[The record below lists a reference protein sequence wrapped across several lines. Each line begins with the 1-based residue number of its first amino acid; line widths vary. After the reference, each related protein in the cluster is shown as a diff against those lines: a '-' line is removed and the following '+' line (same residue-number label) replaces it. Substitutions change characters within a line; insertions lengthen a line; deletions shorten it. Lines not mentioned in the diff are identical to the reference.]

1 MQLEKGQVISDRY
14 KIVEI
19 LGRGG
24 MAIVYKANDLKLG
37 RDVTFKV
44 LKSDYIEDKGF
55 IKRFNTEARAA
66 AQLAHTNIVNVYDVG
81 NDGDIYYIVME
92 YIDGFTLNEL
102 IYKKAPLDNELACD
116 LAMQIAAG
124 LENAHA
130 HGVIHR
136 DIKPE
141 NILLTKIGGRLVA
154 KVTDFG
160 IAKANSM
167 ETTQGD
173 YMGSVH
179 YFSPEQAKGDDVDQ
193 RSDLYSLGI
202 VLYQMVTGTIPFEG
216 NSALDLAMKH
226 IKSPIPDPRNI
237 NPNVSQEVIDIIK
250 KACAKEPKNR
260 YQNARAMCEALKNA
274 LEGKSKPMP
283 KDNLKPVKKVVP
295 VLDEDDD
302 DDYDNDINDEESA
315 EIKKKERNVIIIAV
329 ITGILIILLITI
341 GGSMLTKTLYG
352 DTIKVPNFVGMSYE
366 KACLK
371 AEKKGLTVERKD
383 IYKADVDA
391 GDVAQQTPEKGERV
405 NQGATVVL
413 YISSGAGDIQVPY
426 IVGMRKSKAED
437 ALAEMG
443 LEMGNVEYV
452 TSDKPIGEVI
462 EQSPEEGEMVG
473 ADTKIDVKVSQGSA
487 NEEVKMP
494 DLKLKTEE
502 EASLLLEDLG
512 LEAKFID
519 GYSDTVPVGSVID
532 QGIAADTMVQT
543 GSQVAITIC
552 RGEHAG
558 TSGDDNNTATVPAIV
573 DIEEP
578 KTEAHIE
585 HTTTAPVE
593 HTTTAPA
600 PTAQST
606 PKKQVDIVVNP
617 SDTSSLADSNNVK
630 VTAKKNGSEEVIWEK
645 SVGKTDFPFTV
656 PDKSDGNTTYTV
668 TINGKVVSTVTK

>member
-14 KIVEI
+14 KIVET

-141 NILLTKIGGRLVA
+141 NILLTKIGGKLVA

-160 IAKANSM
+160 IAKANSV

-226 IKSPIPDPRNI
+226 IKAPIPDPRNI
-237 NPNVSQEVIDIIK
+237 NPNVSQEIIEIIK

-260 YQNARAMCEALKNA
+260 YQNARAMYEALKIA
-274 LEGKSKPMP
+274 LEGKAKPTA
-283 KDNLKPVKKVVP
+283 NNNIKPIKKVVP
-295 VLDEDDD
+295 VIDDD
-302 DDYDNDINDEESA
+302 DNDYNNDNDIEDEESI

-329 ITGILIILLITI
+329 ITGILIILLITV
-341 GGSMLTKTLYG
+341 GGSMLTKTIYG
-352 DTIKVPNFVGMSYE
+352 DTIKVPNFVGMAYE

-405 NQGATVVL
+405 NKGDTIVL
-413 YISSGAGDIQVPY
+413 YVSSGAGDIQVPN
-426 IVGMRKSKAED
+426 IVGMRKSKAEE

-443 LEMGNVEYV
+443 LEIGNVEYV

-462 EQSPEEGEMVG
+462 EQSPEDGEMVG
-473 ADTKIDVKVSQGSA
+473 ADTKIDVKVSQGSDS
-487 NEEVKMP
+487 EEVKMP
-494 DLKLKTEE
+494 DLKLKTQE
-502 EASLLLEDLG
+502 EASLMLEDLG

-552 RGEHAG
+552 RGEHIGA
-558 TSGDDNNTATVPAIV
+558 TNEDSNTATVPAII

-578 KTEAHIE
+578 KTENNTE
-585 HTTTAPVE
+585 HTTVAPVEQVTTAPVDQ
-593 HTTTAPA
+593 T
-600 PTAQST
+600 PT
-606 PKKQVDIVVNP
+606 KQVDIVVNP
-617 SDTSSLADSNNVK
+617 SDTSSLADTNNVK

>member
-14 KIVEI
+14 KIVET

-141 NILLTKIGGRLVA
+141 NILLTKIGGKLVA

-160 IAKANSM
+160 IAKANSV

-226 IKSPIPDPRNI
+226 IKAPIPDPRNI
-237 NPNVSQEVIDIIK
+237 NPNVSQEIIEIIK

-260 YQNARAMCEALKNA
+260 YQNARAMYEALKIA
-274 LEGKSKPMP
+274 LEGKAKPTA
-283 KDNLKPVKKVVP
+283 NNNIKPIKKVVP
-295 VLDEDDD
+295 VIDDD
-302 DDYDNDINDEESA
+302 DNDYNNDNDVEDEESI

-329 ITGILIILLITI
+329 ITGILIILLITV
-341 GGSMLTKTLYG
+341 GGSMLTKTIYG
-352 DTIKVPNFVGMSYE
+352 DTIKVPNFVGMAYE

-405 NQGATVVL
+405 NKGDTIVL
-413 YISSGAGDIQVPY
+413 YVSSGAGDIQVPN
-426 IVGMRKSKAED
+426 IVGMRKSKAEE

-443 LEMGNVEYV
+443 LEIGNVEYV
-452 TSDKPIGEVI
+452 TSDKPIGEVT
-462 EQSPEEGEMVG
+462 EQSPEDGEMVG
-473 ADTKIDVKVSQGSA
+473 ADTKIDVKVSQGSDS
-487 NEEVKMP
+487 EEVKMP
-494 DLKLKTEE
+494 DLKLKTQE
-502 EASLLLEDLG
+502 EASLMLEDLG

-552 RGEHAG
+552 RGEHIGA
-558 TSGDDNNTATVPAIV
+558 TNEDSNTATVPAII

-578 KTEAHIE
+578 KTENNTE
-585 HTTTAPVE
+585 HTTVAPVEQVTTAPVDQ
-593 HTTTAPA
+593 T
-600 PTAQST
+600 PT
-606 PKKQVDIVVNP
+606 KQVDIVVNP
-617 SDTSSLADSNNVK
+617 SDTSSLADTNNVK

>member
-14 KIVEI
+14 KIVET

-141 NILLTKIGGRLVA
+141 NILLTKIGGKLVA

-160 IAKANSM
+160 IAKANSV

-226 IKSPIPDPRNI
+226 IKAPIPDPRNI
-237 NPNVSQEVIDIIK
+237 NPNVSQEIIEIIK

-260 YQNARAMCEALKNA
+260 YQNARAMYEALKIA
-274 LEGKSKPMP
+274 LEGKAKPTA
-283 KDNLKPVKKVVP
+283 NNNIKPIKKIVP
-295 VLDEDDD
+295 VIDDD
-302 DDYDNDINDEESA
+302 DNDYNNDNDIEDEESI

-329 ITGILIILLITI
+329 ITGILIILLITV
-341 GGSMLTKTLYG
+341 GGSMLTKTIYG
-352 DTIKVPNFVGMSYE
+352 DTIKVPNFVGMAYE

-405 NQGATVVL
+405 NKGDTIVL
-413 YISSGAGDIQVPY
+413 YVSSGAGDIQVPN
-426 IVGMRKSKAED
+426 IVGMRKSKAEE

-443 LEMGNVEYV
+443 LEIGNVEYV

-462 EQSPEEGEMVG
+462 EQSPEDGEMVG
-473 ADTKIDVKVSQGSA
+473 ADTKIDVKVSQGSDS
-487 NEEVKMP
+487 EEVKMP
-494 DLKLKTEE
+494 DLKLKSQE
-502 EASLLLEDLG
+502 EASLMLEDLG

-552 RGEHAG
+552 RGEHIGA
-558 TSGDDNNTATVPAIV
+558 TNEDSNTATVPAII

-578 KTEAHIE
+578 KTENNTE
-585 HTTTAPVE
+585 HTTVAPVEQVTTAPVDQ
-593 HTTTAPA
+593 T
-600 PTAQST
+600 PT
-606 PKKQVDIVVNP
+606 KQVDIVVNP
-617 SDTSSLADSNNVK
+617 SDTSSLADTNNVK

>member
-14 KIVEI
+14 KIVET

-141 NILLTKIGGRLVA
+141 NILLTKIGGKLVA

-160 IAKANSM
+160 IAKANSV

-226 IKSPIPDPRNI
+226 IKAPIPDPRNI
-237 NPNVSQEVIDIIK
+237 NPNVSQEIIEIIK

-260 YQNARAMCEALKNA
+260 YQNARAMYEALKIA
-274 LEGKSKPMP
+274 LEGKAKPTA
-283 KDNLKPVKKVVP
+283 NNNIKPIKKVVP
-295 VLDEDDD
+295 VIDDD
-302 DDYDNDINDEESA
+302 DNDYNNDNDVEDEESI

-329 ITGILIILLITI
+329 ITGILIILLITV
-341 GGSMLTKTLYG
+341 GGSMLTKTIYG
-352 DTIKVPNFVGMSYE
+352 DTIKVPNFVGMAYE

-405 NQGATVVL
+405 NKGDTIVL
-413 YISSGAGDIQVPY
+413 YVSSGAGDIQVPN
-426 IVGMRKSKAED
+426 IVGMRKSKAEE

-443 LEMGNVEYV
+443 LEIGNVEYV

-462 EQSPEEGEMVG
+462 EQSPEDGEMVG
-473 ADTKIDVKVSQGSA
+473 ADTKIDVKVSQGSDS
-487 NEEVKMP
+487 EEVKMP
-494 DLKLKTEE
+494 DLKLKSQE
-502 EASLLLEDLG
+502 EASLMLEDLG

-552 RGEHAG
+552 RGEHIGA
-558 TSGDDNNTATVPAIV
+558 TNEDSNTATVPAII

-578 KTEAHIE
+578 KTENNTE
-585 HTTTAPVE
+585 HTTVAPVEQVTTAPVDQ
-593 HTTTAPA
+593 T
-600 PTAQST
+600 PT
-606 PKKQVDIVVNP
+606 KQVDIVVNP
-617 SDTSSLADSNNVK
+617 SDTSSLADTNNVK